1 MAALIGAGTA
11 SARVRDTSAAVVG
24 TQSAEIGVFALS
36 TPNLAEHALSKMLRR
51 IAAVDDVQSADL
63 GPNVSVSLLPTI
75 WSSAS
80 VLWGHDGDDK
90 DKDHDWNKDHD
101 WDKDH
106 DRDKG
111 HERKGGAPA
120 PTPEPSTLLS
130 FGAAI
135 VIGGAVLLSRRL
147 RASRK

>member
-90 DKDHDWNKDHD
+90 DKDHDW
-101 WDKDH
+101 DKDH